1 MKKLLK
7 ASLLLLLPTMCLLAF
22 VACKA
27 PTGPVNYNVSG
38 AANDIPTI
46 TSVVGERTF
55 EGSSVT
61 RHAKAEKGNLSVTCV
76 YSGASDPAEDVEAYC
91 KMLVN
96 ENGFTQLSSFDSGS
110 GAVLTTRPNNDGQAV
125 RMTITPTNNDGYTIV
140 VESVGTTESV
150 LESVS
155 E

>member
-46 TSVVGERTF
+46 TSVVGERRF
-55 EGSSVT
+55 
-61 RHAKAEKGNLSVTCV
+61 
-76 YSGASDPAEDVEAYC
+76 
-91 KMLVN
+91 
-96 ENGFTQLSSFDSGS
+96 
-110 GAVLTTRPNNDGQAV
+110 
-125 RMTITPTNNDGYTIV
+125 
-140 VESVGTTESV
+140 
-150 LESVS
+150 
-155 E
+155 

>member
-7 ASLLLLLPTMCLLAF
+7 ASLLLLLPVLCLLAF

-61 RHAKAEKGNLSVTCV
+61 RHAKAEKGNLSVTCA
-76 YSGASDPAEDVEAYC
+76 YSGATDPAKDVEAYC
-91 KMLVN
+91 KVLV
-96 ENGFTQLSSFDSGS
+96 EEYGFTQLSDFDSGV
-110 GAVLTTRPNNDGQAV
+110 GAVLTAPSENDGQGI

-150 LESVS
+150 SESAA

>member
-7 ASLLLLLPTMCLLAF
+7 ASLLLLLPIMCLLAF

-61 RHAKAEKGNLSVTCV
+61 RHAKAEK
-76 YSGASDPAEDVEAYC
+76 
-91 KMLVN
+91 
-96 ENGFTQLSSFDSGS
+96 
-110 GAVLTTRPNNDGQAV
+110 
-125 RMTITPTNNDGYTIV
+125 
-140 VESVGTTESV
+140 
-150 LESVS
+150 
-155 E
+155 